1 MIWGKFDDERRIQDK
16 KAYTLL
22 RKTLYADNPDE
33 CPDYLCVEIDDQSK
47 CDYPKEYSVDL
58 KIFKT
63 LFASDDP
70 DIRTALWNA
79 VNTCAG
85 TDLTPSDDLS
95 DEEYAFLKLR
105 YEAKAGIRY
114 NSNINPP
121 IATERLVLRPICED
135 DQKLFSYHYMH
146 DGDFY
151 ICAGEEPTA
160 ENIENSAERF
170 GNLYFTVENRKTGE
184 VIGNLGMKLHEKT
197 PTAELEYYIF
207 KEHRR
212 NGYCRE
218 AVLALAEKAF
228 RGELA
233 VPEYTV
239 RDDVYERK
247 NVRIDVI
254 RAMVPE
260 INEPSLNTVRSCGF
274 IHEGTLHRAFAAGN
288 NYYVNEEVFYKTG
301 D

>member
-1 MIWGKFDDERRIQDK
+1 M
-16 KAYTLL
+16 
-22 RKTLYADNPDE
+22 
-33 CPDYLCVEIDDQSK
+33 
-47 CDYPKEYSVDL
+47 
-58 KIFKT
+58 
-63 LFASDDP
+63 
-70 DIRTALWNA
+70 
-79 VNTCAG
+79 
-85 TDLTPSDDLS
+85 
-95 DEEYAFLKLR
+95 
-105 YEAKAGIRY
+105 
-114 NSNINPP
+114 
-121 IATERLVLRPICED
+121 
-135 DQKLFSYHYMH
+135 
-146 DGDFY
+146 
-151 ICAGEEPTA
+151 
-160 ENIENSAERF
+160 
-170 GNLYFTVENRKTGE
+170 YFTVENRETGE